1 MANIGERAARR
12 RGPPVV
18 GRKRKFRSLSKI
30 MKETAGRRKWAELE
44 MDCLINVFGRVGM
57 ESLLVSVPFVC
68 KSWHEA
74 TLDPLCW
81 QTLSFPE
88 FLPLLEPNS
97 LGLEPF
103 YYKFVGKCQVNKNT
117 SFSITAFVRM
127 VVARSHGKVVEIKL
141 PGFINEETLRV
152 IAKLIGKWKLL
163 EQLHLGGNLKK
174 IHTFRADLDKKR
186 MYELFPRGAGVFSR
200 ETIMDDILKQ
210 ISIHCKH
217 FVGLRITHA
226 FKVNV
231 CNILALPNLKYL
243 WFEEC
248 HFEGNSLVTLVK
260 GCKQL
265 EVLDVGKCGELEVDS
280 DIGGV
285 EEIANLAKDY
295 GVEFLWQSGG
305 EDGEEYTQYSLK
317 AQMWTRQL
325 LLNRGRVA
333 PWMELARRV

>member
-1 MANIGERAARR
+1 
-12 RGPPVV
+12 
-18 GRKRKFRSLSKI
+18 
-30 MKETAGRRKWAELE
+30 

-103 YYKFVGKCQVNKNT
+103 YYKFVGLCQVKKNT

-127 VVARSHGKVVEIKL
+127 VVARSHGKVVEIKF
-141 PGFINEETLRV
+141 PGFINEETLRYVSGSCPGIRVLSLPDDVVLFNHSRV

-174 IHTFRADLDKKR
+174 IRTFRADLDKKR
-186 MYELFPRGAGVFSR
+186 MYELFPRGVGVFSR

-210 ISIHCKH
+210 IGIHCKH
-217 FVGLRITHA
+217 FVGLRIAHA
-226 FKVNV
+226 YKVNI
-231 CNILALPNLKYL
+231 CNIVESLPNLKYL

-265 EVLDVGKCGELEVDS
+265 EVLDLGKCGELEVDS